1 MRSKFSRAGM
11 LAAAMAAGLCVLGTA
26 GPASA
31 EWYWDGYRWRAAD
44 DDSGY
49 RFKQREQAYWRE
61 QRAREKAERRWEHNQ
76 WNEQW
81 DEQRGRAYREMIDT
95 GCPKYC

>member
-1 MRSKFSRAGM
+1 MRSKLSRAGM

-26 GPASA
+26 GTASA
-31 EWYWDGYRWRAAD
+31 DWYWDGYRWRYAD
-44 DDSGY
+44 QGY
-49 RFKQREQAYWRE
+49 RYKERDQAFWRE
-61 QRAREKAERRWEHNQ
+61 NAREKAERRWERNQ
-76 WNEQW
+76 WRDDW